1 MAPRINSGISWWIRL
16 YTNRSHFIEYSSSYS
31 FGKATWNMRIIS
43 LIGCAVWFIIG
54 LSMFFWT
61 VWTNNFSQETI
72 ISQTKTITT
81 NIANTLP
88 EWYILHYSSLTGL
101 SSNYSGTLHITTSDV
116 LKGLVSAQD
125 LAHTH
130 DIWKKYLVSINTN
143 NIDFTVDMLA
153 QSLVTVS
160 NDMIIT
166 PRRMEWNSLDISQYQ
181 MTPLTNNAEPV
192 YHTTIT
198 SDIIK
203 NVYLPLITTFIN
215 DHRSTVIFRLTIIL
229 IVWWILWI
237 FIVSWV
243 IAILSA
249 VLMFLFALVP
259 YCVWKLSKQ
268 SWSYRTSYGMMSTV
282 YIIPLALWFVIS
294 LWTWF
299 SFLLTMIVRSIIMYG
314 NKHDKKPIHQE

>member
-1 MAPRINSGISWWIRL
+1 MTSRINSRISWWINL
-16 YTNRSHFIEYSSSYS
+16 YTNRSYFIEYSSSYS
-31 FGKATWNMRIIS
+31 FGKAVWSMWIMS
-43 LIGCAVWFIIG
+43 LIGCSIWFIIG
-54 LSMFFWT
+54 LLLFFWIA
-61 VWTNNFSQETI
+61 WTNSLSQETI
-72 ISQTKTITT
+72 ISQTKTIIT

-88 EWYILHYSSLTGL
+88 EWYILHYNSLTGL
-101 SSNYSGTLHITTSDV
+101 SSNYSGTLHIKTSDV
-116 LKGLVSAQD
+116 LKGLFGKQNLD
-125 LAHTH
+125 TIDNTWNQH
-130 DIWKKYLVSINTN
+130 LVSINTN
-143 NIDFTVDMLA
+143 NIDFTADILA

-181 MTPLTNNAEPV
+181 MIPLTNNAEPV

-203 NVYLPLITTFIN
+203 NVYLPLITIFIN
-215 DHRSTVIFRLTIIL
+215 DHWSTVIFRLTIIL

-249 VLMFLFALVP
+249 VLMFIFALIP

-282 YIIPLALWFVIS
+282 YIIPLTLWFVIS
-294 LWTWF
+294 LWIIWNF
-299 SFLLTMIVRSIIMYG
+299 VLTIIIRSIIIYK
-314 NKHDKKPIHQE
+314 NTYHKIVAR